1 MTTKNK
7 PDYDNLERISAELR
21 ESVMDML
28 AAAGSGHSAGPLGM
42 AEMLTA
48 LYFNSLKHDPKNPD
62 WDERDVVFLS
72 HGHTAPILYA
82 ARAHA
87 GYFPKEELHTL
98 RKYGT
103 RLQGHPERKAL
114 PGIES
119 TSGPLGEGLSQGAG
133 YAYTLKYL
141 DNNPHRFVYVLQ
153 GDGEVNEGNVWE
165 AAMFAA
171 KYKLGQ
177 LISIIDR
184 NFIQIDG
191 GTEDVMPLGDLAGK
205 WRTFGWHVLEVNGHS
220 LPALIN
226 AYEEARSVVDRPSM
240 IIANTIPGKG
250 VDFMEYDFGWHA
262 KPPSVLQN
270 QEWLAGRS
278 AAAAG
283 FDYKAA
289 EKESLS

>member
-1 MTTKNK
+1 MSIDTTRDTK
-7 PDYDNLERISAELR
+7 DLERIAAELR
-21 ESVMDML
+21 ASVMDML
-28 AAAGSGHSAGPLGM
+28 ATAGSGHSAGPLGM
-42 AEMLTA
+42 AEILTV
-48 LYFNSLKHDPKNPD
+48 LYFHSLTHDPANPE
-62 WDERDVVFLS
+62 WDERDICMLS
-72 HGHTAPILYA
+72 NGHTAPILYA
-82 ARAHA
+82 ALAHS
-87 GYFPKEELHTL
+87 GYFPVEELRTL
-98 RKYGT
+98 RTFRT
-103 RLQGHPERKAL
+103 RLQGHPERKSL
-114 PGIES
+114 PGVEN

-141 DNNPHRFVYVLQ
+141 DRNPHRFVYVIQ

-171 KYKLGQ
+171 KYSLGQ

-205 WRTFGWHVLEVNGHS
+205 WRSFGWHVLEVNGHS
-220 LPALIN
+220 IPALIN
-226 AYEEARSVVDRPSM
+226 AIEEAKAVVDRPTM

-250 VDFMEYDFGWHA
+250 VRFMEYDFGWHG
-262 KPPSVLQN
+262 KPPSMVQN

-278 AAAAG
+278 DPQAG

-289 EKESLS
+289 EKEA

>member
-1 MTTKNK
+1 MSTPMKS
-7 PDYDNLERISAELR
+7 DIDRLDGIAEDLR
-21 ESVMDML
+21 ASVMDML
-28 AAAGSGHSAGPLGM
+28 SHAGSGHAAGPLGM

-48 LYFNSLKHDPKNPD
+48 LYFHCMSHKPEDPE
-62 WDERDVVFLS
+62 WAERDVCILS

-82 ARAHA
+82 AMAHA
-87 GYFPKEELHTL
+87 GYFPLEELKTL
-98 RKYGT
+98 RKLGT

-114 PGIES
+114 PGIEN

-141 DNNPHRFVYVLQ
+141 DQNPHRFVYVLQ

-171 KYKLGQ
+171 KYQLGQ

-184 NFIQIDG
+184 NYIQIDG

-205 WRTFGWHVLEVNGHS
+205 WRSFGWHVLEVNGHS
-220 LPALIN
+220 IPALIN
-226 AYEEARSVVDRPSM
+226 AIEEGKAVVDRPTM

-250 VDFMEYDFGWHA
+250 VKFMEYDFGWHG
-262 KPPSVLQN
+262 KPPSLQQN
-270 QEWLAGRS
+270 EEWLAGRS
-278 AAAAG
+278 NPAAG

-289 EKESLS
+289 EKEA

>member
-1 MTTKNK
+1 MSTQTTRDTK
-7 PDYDNLERISAELR
+7 DLERIADELR
-21 ESVMDML
+21 ASVMDML

-42 AEMLTA
+42 AEMMTA
-48 LYFNSLKHDPKNPD
+48 LYFHCLNHDPANPE
-62 WDERDVVFLS
+62 WEERDVLMLS

-82 ARAHA
+82 ALAHS
-87 GYFPKEELHTL
+87 GYFPVEELRTL
-98 RKYGT
+98 RRYKT

-114 PGIES
+114 PGVES
-119 TSGPLGEGLSQGAG
+119 TSGPLGEGLSQAAG

-141 DNNPHRFVYVLQ
+141 DRNPHRFVYCLQ

-184 NFIQIDG
+184 NYIQIDG
-191 GTEDVMPLGDLAGK
+191 GTEEVMPLGDLAGK
-205 WRTFGWHVLEVNGHS
+205 WRSFGWHVLEVNGHS
-220 LPALIN
+220 IPALIN
-226 AYEEARSVVDRPSM
+226 AVEEAKAVVDRPTM

-250 VDFMEYDFGWHA
+250 VRFMEYDFGWHG
-262 KPPSVLQN
+262 KPPSAAQN
-270 QEWLAGRS
+270 EEWLAGRS
-278 AAAAG
+278 DPAAG

-289 EKESLS
+289 EKEA

>member
-1 MTTKNK
+1 MSTDTKR
-7 PDYDNLERISAELR
+7 DIAELEQIADDLR
-21 ESVMDML
+21 SSVMDML
-28 AAAGSGHSAGPLGM
+28 ATAGSGHAAGPLGM

-48 LYFNSLKHDPKNPD
+48 LYFRCLKHDPQNPE
-62 WDERDVVFLS
+62 WDERDVLFLS

-82 ARAHA
+82 ALAHS
-87 GYFPKEELHTL
+87 GYFPLEELKTL
-98 RKYGT
+98 RKYRT

-141 DNNPHRFVYVLQ
+141 DQDPHRFVYVLQ

-191 GTEDVMPLGDLAGK
+191 GTEEVMPLGDLAGK

-220 LPALIN
+220 IAALIN
-226 AYEEARSVVDRPSM
+226 AIEEAKAVVDRPTM

-250 VDFMEYDFGWHA
+250 VRFMEYDFGWHG
-262 KPPSVLQN
+262 KPPSLQQN
-270 QEWLAGRS
+270 EEWLAGRS
-278 AAAAG
+278 NPAAG

-289 EKESLS
+289 EKEA